1 MCSWTGFNIV
11 TRNDITVKQDTVAY
25 LPTINAPATAMST
38 INKVLK
44 QALKIKE
51 SLDLNE
57 IVIKHFMQRQPILY
71 GNTLTR
77 FNQLFQD

>member
-38 INKVLK
+38 MNEVLK

-51 SLDLNE
+51 SLNLNE